1 MEVWRNLTQDS
12 LLTGRAGKAR
22 SRSAPL
28 TVDQRHLHAAFSQ
41 DFISK
46 AVQGLEGTFL
56 QPGGSLY
63 TLGYTRDLRTEVNVM
78 FLQLHN
84 VMPSSVFHYLYAAAE
99 QHPVCQ
105 AMYNE
110 AALKSSFKSY

>member
-28 TVDQRHLHAAFSQ
+28 TVDQRHLHTAFSQ

-46 AVQGLEGTFL
+46 AVQGLEGIFT
-56 QPGGSLY
+56 QHGGSLY
-63 TLGYTRDLRTEVNVM
+63 TLGYTRDLQTEVNVM
-78 FLQLHN
+78 LLLLQLHN
-84 VMPSSVFHYLYAAAE
+84 VMPPSVFCCLYAAAV
-99 QHPVCQ
+99 PC
-105 AMYNE
+105 
-110 AALKSSFKSY
+110 LTDL